1 MLLLE
6 QITEG
11 YEDQEKR
18 NIQMIESQ
26 LKSLSRNLVSA
37 NEKLSE
43 SEKHKFQVDNIS
55 GLAIKLKEIY
65 SPT

>member
-1 MLLLE
+1 MIIQLLLLE

-26 LKSLSRNLVSA
+26 LKSLSRNLVNA
-37 NEKLSE
+37 NEKLNE
-43 SEKHKFQVDNIS
+43 N
-55 GLAIKLKEIY
+55 
-65 SPT
+65 